1 MSEWDEVVAA
11 IGRAQQGDAGGR
23 DALLAHWG
31 ATSSA
36 DHARRCVLAHYL
48 ADLEP
53 EPADEVAWDEIALAE
68 FGHLADGDLAVIGIP
83 SVEAMAPSLHLNL
96 ADGYL
101 RLGRVD
107 DARHSLERGR
117 AAAGALA
124 DDGYGAMIRRGLD
137 GVADRLGAADAPP
150 ALDESTP

>member
-11 IGRAQQGDAGGR
+11 VGRAQQGDAGGR

-31 ATSSA
+31 ATSSR
-36 DHARRCVLAHYL
+36 DHARRCVVAHYL

-68 FGHLADGDLAVIGIP
+68 FGHLADDALAAIGIP
-83 SVEAMAPSLHLNL
+83 SVGAMAPSLHLNL

-107 DARHSLERGR
+107 DARSSLERGR
-117 AAAGALA
+117 AAAGTLT
-124 DDGYGAMIRRGLD
+124 DDGYGGMIRRGLD
-137 GVADRLGAADAPP
+137 GVADRLAAAETPP
-150 ALDESTP
+150 ALDEWNP

>member
-23 DALLAHWG
+23 DALLALWG
-31 ATSSA
+31 ATTGE

-53 EPADEVAWDEIALAE
+53 EPADEVAWDEVALAE

-137 GVADRLGAADAPP
+137 GVADRLAAAEAPP
-150 ALDESTP
+150 HQDESTP